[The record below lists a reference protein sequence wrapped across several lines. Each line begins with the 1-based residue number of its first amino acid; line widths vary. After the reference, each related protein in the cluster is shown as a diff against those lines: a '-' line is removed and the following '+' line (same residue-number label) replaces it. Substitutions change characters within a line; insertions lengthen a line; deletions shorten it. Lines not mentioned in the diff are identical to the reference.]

1 MGAIKSWA
9 ALAAVTAVVSA
20 AFVSLLPQGKMKNAF
35 LALVGA
41 VLLCALLS
49 PLTEKSKGS
58 FNLFEE
64 YSALLEENAEDYEKK
79 SEETA
84 VSVAEKGYENELRL
98 SLSQAGTETEKIR
111 VFCKSDYIV
120 EKAEITVKEGADE
133 KKIRSLAEE
142 LFKNARVVI
151 KRVKENENQGS

>member
-20 AFVSLLPQGKMKNAF
+20 AFVSLLPQGKMKNAV

-41 VLLCALLS
+41 VLRCALLS

-64 YSALLEENAEDYEKK
+64 YSALLEENAED
-79 SEETA
+79 
-84 VSVAEKGYENELRL
+84 
-98 SLSQAGTETEKIR
+98 
-111 VFCKSDYIV
+111 
-120 EKAEITVKEGADE
+120 
-133 KKIRSLAEE
+133 
-142 LFKNARVVI
+142 
-151 KRVKENENQGS
+151 